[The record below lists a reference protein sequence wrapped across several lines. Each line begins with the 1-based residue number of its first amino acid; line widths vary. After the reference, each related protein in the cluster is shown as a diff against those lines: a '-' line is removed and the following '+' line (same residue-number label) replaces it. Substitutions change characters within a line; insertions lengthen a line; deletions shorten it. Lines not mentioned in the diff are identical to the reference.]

1 MKKLLLGLIILLA
14 TTFAFGQSNR
24 AGIIQAGLGG
34 GIALGWA
41 SVEFTN
47 LNFKNSETQNGVG
60 VAGNFNIRGQYGIS
74 KSFSAGILLRKDVGV
89 FSVSKNDFEDS
100 FDMSVSTFSFGF
112 EGKIYLIN
120 KDKFNLNIAPS
131 FGYTTGSTKTI
142 DYNPDLKGDAS
153 GLNYG
158 LTTGINLYF
167 GSSSKYGMSADIG
180 FAGSSLSGS
189 FDGDID
195 NEYKIKRANFYIG
208 LGFSTRF

>member
-1 MKKLLLGLIILLA
+1 MKKLLLSLIILLA

-34 GIALGWA
+34 GIALGWT
-41 SVEFTN
+41 SFEQPNTN
-47 LNFKNSETQNGVG
+47 STKSETQNGVG
-60 VAGNFNIRGQYGIS
+60 VAVNFNIRGQYGIS
-74 KSFSAGILLRKDVGV
+74 KSFSAGILLRKEWGA

-100 FDMSVSTFSFGF
+100 FEMSVSTFAFGF

-131 FGYTTGSTKTI
+131 FGYTTGSTETI
-142 DYNPDLKGDAS
+142 DLSPNSKGDVS

-167 GSSSKYGMSADIG
+167 GSSSKYGMSADLG

-189 FDGDID
+189 YDDSKDF
-195 NEYKIKRANFYIG
+195 EYKIKGANFYIG